1 MEILMKGMILFY
13 TVSDYTVLS
22 LCEKHKQAEVGRSPT
37 LLALRYAAGVLRILR
52 GYLRRFPAE
61 KRKEIEY
68 LAVFFIAIYG
78 LNTLSILQAK
88 LLTMEQ
94 GI

>member
-1 MEILMKGMILFY
+1 
-13 TVSDYTVLS
+13 
-22 LCEKHKQAEVGRSPT
+22 
-37 LLALRYAAGVLRILR
+37 LRILQ

-61 KRKEIEY
+61 KRKKIEY
-68 LAVFFIAIYG
+68 PAVFFIAIYG

>member
-1 MEILMKGMILFY
+1 LYHEIFY
-13 TVSDYTVLS
+13 PETLYRDNESS
-22 LCEKHKQAEVGRSPT
+22 LCEKEQAEVGRSPA